1 MQKSP
6 SPTCPFTYVGPHHP
20 SLNSVPRYGGQMV
33 VSSLAS
39 WGVDR
44 VGWTEMKE
52 AGLKGGMLHPVAQT
66 AAGEFV
72 VEWQLVLPSTGAL
85 PDEPSSTPAPRD
97 PSYVTDPGQLSRLV
111 RSPIDEGRSPEPPPS
126 SARSDRRRA

>member
-1 MQKSP
+1 MREKWCEHHWLEHAEITVSDLSFHLRRSP
-6 SPTCPFTYVGPHHP
+6 PPFPEFSTALRMPDGRVF
-20 SLNSVPRYGGQMV
+20 
-33 VSSLAS
+33 SSFM
-39 WGVDR
+39 GVDR
-44 VGWTEMKE
+44 VSWTEMKE

-97 PSYVTDPGQLSRLV
+97 PSCVTDPWQLSRLV
-111 RSPIDEGRSPEPPPS
+111 
-126 SARSDRRRA
+126 